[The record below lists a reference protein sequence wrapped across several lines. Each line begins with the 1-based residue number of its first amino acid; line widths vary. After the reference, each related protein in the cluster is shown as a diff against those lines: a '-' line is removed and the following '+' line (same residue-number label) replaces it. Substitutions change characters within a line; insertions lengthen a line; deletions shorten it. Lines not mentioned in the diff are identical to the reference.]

1 MYAVLFFR
9 KRKTLLNLFASEHR
23 STLWLIVFV
32 AVVTI
37 GYRYA
42 QLAATQLAP
51 VALVLAVKR
60 TSVFFASLVGGK
72 LFSEQRLP
80 WKLIGAALII
90 VAGFLILRAVG

>member
-1 MYAVLFFR
+1 LQKKKSLRTIVTFE
-9 KRKTLLNLFASEHR
+9 NR
-23 STLWLIVFV
+23 STLGLIVMV
-32 AVVTI
+32 AVLTI
-37 GYRYA
+37 CYRYA

-72 LFSEQRLP
+72 MFSEQRLP

-90 VAGFLILRAVG
+90 IAGFLILRVVG